1 MKILE
6 WLFPKGNKNNELE
19 KREAPELATILLK
32 LEAPK
37 KKTFVPIVE
46 DCPKCATHM
55 QFLMQVDSEQNL
67 PHMFGDSGAGHLSFC
82 KNHPEIMSFH

>member
-6 WLFPKGNKNNELE
+6 WLFPKGNKNKAIE
-19 KREAPELATILLK
+19 KRETPELATILLK
-32 LEAPK
+32 LEALK
-37 KKTFVPIVE
+37 KQTFVPIVE
-46 DCPKCATHM
+46 DCPKCATRM
-55 QFLMQVDSEQNL
+55 QFLIQVDSEQNL